1 MDEDDL
7 LSFNQL
13 NIVDSF
19 DESNY
24 CNYDDYE
31 EYYNS
36 LGLKEKEEIDKLVI
50 ELEKYIGFTFDR
62 LPDWSK
68 ETYVFHL
75 TEHYYYISSIIDIL
89 DDKLYKNNDY
99 ESKMPIFKD
108 ILEFLE
114 NKINIVIGIV
124 DGGECNAD
132 NLDIFHP
139 DGCNCNADDCNDD
152 E

>member
-7 LSFNQL
+7 LSFKQL

-19 DESNY
+19 DESDY

-62 LPDWSK
+62 FPDSSK
-68 ETYVFHL
+68 ETYVFYL
-75 TEHYYYISSIIDIL
+75 TKHYYYISSIIDIL

-132 NLDIFHP
+132 NLDIFHS
-139 DGCNCNADDCNDD
+139 DGCNCNENV
-152 E
+152 

>member
-7 LSFNQL
+7 LSFKQL
-13 NIVDSF
+13 NIMDSF
-19 DESNY
+19 DESDY

-62 LPDWSK
+62 FPDWSK
-68 ETYVFHL
+68 EKYVFYL

-132 NLDIFHP
+132 SLDICHS
-139 DGCNCNADDCNDD
+139 DGCNCNENV
-152 E
+152 